1 MGHFAQ
7 PRIACSVGSID
18 GAQSVT
24 ATIEVGRFRGHRGQG
39 PKMYVVID
47 AQRRTR

>member
-7 PRIACSVGSID
+7 AGETYSVGSID

-24 ATIEVGRFRGHRGQG
+24 ATIFRWGDSVATG
-39 PKMYVVID
+39 
-47 AQRRTR
+47 ARTEHARY